1 MSADPSAPPSS
12 LLPAPLRRP
21 LWLLGTLVV
30 PQLVLL
36 LLNFRS
42 WWLVAGE
49 LTPLQT
55 GQVQT
60 LGASALLLIVLG
72 LGAAVTM
79 ARGRRT
85 LDWPH
90 GLALLLGHVAYL
102 WAVTASLDKL
112 VPASVPDWMLPR
124 GMVLY
129 HQYALCMPALLH
141 AALLIA
147 CFGTRRHLGVEL
159 GGSALAV
166 FGLPLVAYGF
176 AHLVDSLHLDRGA
189 MVYGIILMFAS
200 LTALMVMALLRVLM
214 LLAQV
219 IRRLGG
225 HGRLVLLALVGIV
238 GPIAGL
244 ALNIRIPF
252 PADFQSTGVY
262 VMALLNGFALLL
274 PVDGPRLHH
283 RLAWLAQCAL
293 FAFTSYFMLVFLPFL
308 PLSLLA
314 VIAMGSGLLM
324 LVPLVLFVL
333 HAQQLAAG
341 WRAARSSP
349 DVAGWAAAG
358 LAAFLVLPGGFALRA
373 HQDRTALHAALDHV
387 HNPDYA
393 RGTFGGDLSAFQ
405 RGLENLR
412 DFKAGL
418 QLPFLSGFYNQVVFG
433 GLVLPDAKLHTLYM
447 TFFGRD
453 LPEVRRD
460 DVMRDVFGTGRR
472 RGVWRAW
479 RGNPPP
485 TNTVELATLETA
497 RAVEGDCET
506 ATLKLALHNTGSAQA
521 EYVTQL
527 HLPPGVFVSGY
538 WLHIG
543 AERVPGRVFEKK
555 AALWVYEMIRDMTR
569 RDPGLLLFRQPG
581 LVELRVFPLAANETR
596 TTEIELIWPRGLAPP
611 VRVGDR
617 VLDTTAA
624 EPAPD
629 YVMADGGEL
638 GRLLIVSPPRLRAA
652 GTPAAAEPPYLHVI
666 VDASAGTDVK
676 QLAARAKQLAQQ
688 APGVREIV
696 LTAANFEC
704 ETPQARPESLDKLD
718 ALAGALTLSARGGFC
733 RDRALKTALAW
744 HAAHAPQRPMVLGVL
759 VGDGPRAILPDE
771 DLAYFARWHPDV
783 AGYYELGSNGV
794 AKAYDFQRE
803 PLATPVR
810 ELAALDL
817 DGHPVLVPR
826 DGDEP
831 VARALPPGAAGGS
844 VITNPRYQKAAAAWL
859 RYADWLQ
866 RPAGRD
872 DERAR
877 IVEASRAANVL
888 TPLSSFIVVE
898 NSAQWRLL
906 EQKEKQKL
914 DNADALEI
922 QKAPEPETWL
932 LAAGF
937 AVWMW
942 WRRRSIPAHAKQHV
956 TREGSL

>member
-1 MSADPSAPPSS
+1 MSADPSALPSS

-36 LLNFRS
+36 LLNFRA

-60 LGASALLLIVLG
+60 LGASALLLIVIG
-72 LGAAVTM
+72 LGAALTM

-90 GLALLLGHVAYL
+90 GLVLLLGHAAYL

-129 HQYALCMPALLH
+129 HQFALCMPALLH
-141 AALLIA
+141 GALLVA

-166 FGLPLVAYGF
+166 FGLPLFAYGF
-176 AHLVDSLHLDRGA
+176 AHLVDSLNLDRGA
-189 MVYGIILMFAS
+189 MVYGTILIFAS
-200 LTALMVMALLRVLM
+200 LTALLVMALLRLLM
-214 LLAQV
+214 LLAQLV
-219 IRRLGG
+219 QRLGG

-244 ALNIRIPF
+244 ALNIKIPF

-293 FAFTSYFMLVFLPFL
+293 FAFTTYFMLVFLPFL

-314 VIAMGSGLLM
+314 MIAMGAGLLM

-333 HAQQLAAG
+333 HAQQLASG
-341 WRAARSSP
+341 WRAVRSSP

-358 LAAFLVLPGGFALRA
+358 FAAFLLLPGGIALRA
-373 HQDRTALHAALDHV
+373 HQDRVALKAALDHV
-387 HNPDYA
+387 HSPDYA
-393 RGTFGGDLSAFQ
+393 QGTFGGDLAALQ
-405 RGLENLR
+405 RGLEHLR

-433 GLVLPDAKLHTLYM
+433 GLVLPDAKLHTLYL

-460 DVMRDVFGTGRR
+460 DLMRDVFGTGRR
-472 RGVWRAW
+472 RGMWNGWRA
-479 RGNPPP
+479 NPPP
-485 TNTVELATLETA
+485 TNTVDLTALETT

-506 ATLKLALHNTGSAQA
+506 ATAKLVLHNRGSVPA
-521 EYVTQL
+521 EFVTQL

-543 AERVPGRVFEKK
+543 KERVPGRVFEKK
-555 AALWVYEMIRDMTR
+555 AALWVYEMIRDLTR
-569 RDPGLLLFRQPG
+569 RDPGLLLYRQPG
-581 LVELRVFPLAANETR
+581 LVELRVFPLAAGETR

-611 VRVGDR
+611 VRLADR
-617 VLDTTAA
+617 VLDTTSAK
-624 EPAPD
+624 PAPG
-629 YVMADGGEL
+629 YVVADGGEL
-638 GRLLIVSPPRLRAA
+638 GQLLIASPPRLRAA
-652 GTPAAAEPPYLHVI
+652 GTPAAPEPPYLHVI
-666 VDASAGTDVK
+666 VDASTGTDVK
-676 QLAARAKQLAQQ
+676 KLAARATELARQ
-688 APGVREIV
+688 APGVREVV

-704 ETPQARPESLDKLD
+704 VTPQARPESLEKLD
-718 ALAGALTLSARGGFC
+718 ALASALTLPARGGFC
-733 RDRALKTALAW
+733 RDRALKCALAW
-744 HAAHAPQRPMVLGVL
+744 RAAHAPQRPVVLGVL

-771 DLAYFARWHPDV
+771 DLAWFAQGHPTV
-783 AGYYELGSNGV
+783 AGYLERGSNGV
-794 AKAYDFQRE
+794 ITAYDFQRE
-803 PLATPVR
+803 LMDLDEPAL
-810 ELAALDL
+810 LALDVA
-817 DGHPVLVPR
+817 GRTVLVPR
-826 DGDEP
+826 DGEAP
-831 VARALPPGAAGGS
+831 VSLALPPGAAGGS
-844 VITNPRYQKAAAAWL
+844 AITNARYRKCAAAWL
-859 RYADWLQ
+859 RYASWVQ
-866 RPAGRD
+866 QPAGRD
-872 DERAR
+872 EERAR
-877 IVEASRAANVL
+877 IVEASREANVL

-906 EQKEKQKL
+906 EEKEKQKL
-914 DNADALEI
+914 KHADALEI

-937 AVWMW
+937 AAWLLARR
-942 WRRRSIPAHAKQHV
+942 RRRS
-956 TREGSL
+956 